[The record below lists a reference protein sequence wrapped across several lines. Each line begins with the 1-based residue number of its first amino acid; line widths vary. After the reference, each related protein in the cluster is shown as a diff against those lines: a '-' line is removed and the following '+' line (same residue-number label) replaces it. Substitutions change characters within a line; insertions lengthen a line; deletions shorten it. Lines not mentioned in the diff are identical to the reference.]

1 MDPDWLTWA
10 KGLQAL
16 AQNGL
21 TFAQSGFDVERYE
34 KVRRIAAEMMAAGS
48 DQRPE
53 SIDALFA
60 DQAGYATPKVDVRG
74 AAFRDGQVLL
84 VREIGD
90 GGWTLPGGWADVNES
105 PREAIVK
112 EVREESGFEVEVTK
126 LAAVY
131 DRRLHPHHPP
141 MPFHVYKLFFLCA
154 ITGGEARP
162 SIETSEVG
170 FFSLDALPTLS
181 VARVVPAQIRRMA
194 EHWVEPG
201 MPTDFD

>member
-141 MPFHVYKLFFLCA
+141 MPFHVYKLFFCCR
-154 ITGGEARP
+154 ITGGEPTP

-170 FFSLDALPTLS
+170 FFALDDLPTLS
-181 VARVVPAQIRRMA
+181 IARVVPEQIRRMA
-194 EHWVEPG
+194 EHWEKPG
-201 MPTDFD
+201 LPTDFD